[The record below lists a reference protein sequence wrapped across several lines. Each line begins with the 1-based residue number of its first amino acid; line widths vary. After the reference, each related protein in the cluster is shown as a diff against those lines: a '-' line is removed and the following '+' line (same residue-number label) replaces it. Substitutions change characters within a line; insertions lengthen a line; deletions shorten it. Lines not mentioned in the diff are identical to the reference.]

1 MRDIKLRFSH
11 YLVVIIVN
19 WLLISSLA
27 VGFADEIDDGS
38 EIESKQ
44 EFYERPL
51 DVLNVTGNA
60 NSTVNM
66 TLPQTTAENIAVNY
80 ETPSTTPSNVIVT
93 ISYKP
98 AETPEEL
105 PNPSFADSI
114 KASRFRLTFSVL
126 AVLLSLSW
134 SYKTD
139 FF

>member
-1 MRDIKLRFSH
+1 MRDTKLRLSH

-19 WLLISSLA
+19 WMSISS
-27 VGFADEIDDGS
+27 FAAKIDDGS

-44 EFYERPL
+44 EYYERPL

-60 NSTVNM
+60 ISTIN
-66 TLPQTTAENIAVNY
+66 TILPQTTAGNVAVNY

-105 PNPSFADSI
+105 PNPNIADSI
-114 KASRFRLTFSVL
+114 KASRFQLPFSVL
-126 AVLLSLSW
+126 AVLFSVSW
-134 SYKTD
+134 PYKID